1 MLALWS
7 FFWNTADWV
16 VAPPPVVVETP
27 AERRGGGGHRREYER
42 TGPDF
47 WLVRDRYLRQVL
59 EPELRKVAI
68 PDAVV
73 EQAASSTSDGVN
85 KHVVEAA
92 AILRER
98 NATLANARFSR
109 NVDELRI
116 AAAKTLAFTLAL
128 QAQLEQHYA
137 SAVFLLLLDPF

>member
-1 MLALWS
+1 MLALWC
-7 FFWNTADWV
+7 FFWDTADWIA
-16 VAPPPVVVETP
+16 APPPAVVETP
-27 AERRGGGGHRREYER
+27 VERRGGGGHRREYE
-42 TGPDF
+42 GQAADF
-47 WLVRDRYLRQVL
+47 WLVRARYLRQVL
-59 EPELRKVAI
+59 EPQLRKVTI

-73 EQAASSTSDGVN
+73 EQAAHSTADADV
-85 KHVVEAA
+85 HIAAAA

-98 NATLANARFSR
+98 NATLANARNAT

-116 AAAKTLAFTLAL
+116 ASSKTLAFTLAL